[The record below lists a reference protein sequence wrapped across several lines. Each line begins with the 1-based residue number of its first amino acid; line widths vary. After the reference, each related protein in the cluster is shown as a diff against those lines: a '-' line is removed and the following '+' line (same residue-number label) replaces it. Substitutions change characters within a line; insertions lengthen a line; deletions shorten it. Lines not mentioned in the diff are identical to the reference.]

1 MTLPAK
7 MRAVEIT
14 KSGGPEVLKIGERP
28 LPQPKSHEILV
39 KVAAAGVNRP
49 DILQRM
55 GHYAVPPD
63 ASDLPGLEIAGTVVA
78 AGADVKTWK
87 AGDQVCALVHG
98 GGYAEYCVV
107 PEVQALPVPKGLSLT
122 EAASLPETF
131 FTVYSNVYDRG
142 ALKAGETLLV
152 QGGSSGIGVT
162 AIQMAAAMGNRV
174 FATAGSDEKC
184 TACVKLGAEK
194 AFNYRTADW
203 AEELKAAT
211 GGKGVNVILDMVGG
225 DYVPKELKLLAE
237 EGRLVMIAFLRG
249 MKTEVDLSVIMQ
261 KRLQV
266 TGSTLRP
273 RTVEFKGQVAKS
285 LRVRIWPLIDAGKI
299 KPVLYKTFPLAEA
312 SEAHKLMET
321 STHIGKIVLTV

>member
-14 KSGGPEVLKIGERP
+14 SPGGPEVLKIGERP
-28 LPQPKSHEILV
+28 LPQPKPHEVLV
-39 KVAAAGVNRP
+39 NVAAAGVNRP

-55 GHYAVPPD
+55 GLYAVPPD

-78 AGADVKTWK
+78 IGASVKMWK
-87 AGDQVCALVHG
+87 VGDQVCALVHG

-107 PEVQALPVPKGLSLT
+107 PEVQALPVPKGLTLT

-131 FTVYSNVYDRG
+131 FTVYSNVFDRG
-142 ALKAGETLLV
+142 ALKAGEVLLV

-162 AIQMAAAMGNRV
+162 AIQMAAALGNRV

-184 TACVKLGAEK
+184 AACVKLGAEK
-194 AFNYRTADW
+194 AFNYRTGDW

-211 GGKGVNVILDMVGG
+211 DGKGVNVILDMVGG
-225 DYVPKELKLLAE
+225 DYVPKELKSLAD

-273 RTVEFKGQVAKS
+273 RTIEFKGQVAKS
-285 LRVRIWPLIDAGKI
+285 LRERIWPLLEAGKI